1 MGYRAIFH
9 SEFYQRRLE
18 RSVLG
23 FGSALPPSLS
33 PSLSLSLR
41 TYDWTHQYAD
51 HETWSKPLAPRRPP
65 PRFSFF
71 VVRSSPLSSLARC
84 PSLPRLAFFL
94 TRRFSPYLL
103 VPRKAK
109 RRLFRRECFQRN
121 TETVLIAGCLV

>member
-9 SEFYQRRLE
+9 LEFYQRRLE

-65 PRFSFF
+65 PPILLLRRSKLASLFPRTVPFSPSS
-71 VVRSSPLSSLARC
+71 RLLSHSPLLAIPPC
-84 PSLPRLAFFL
+84 PSE
-94 TRRFSPYLL
+94 S
-103 VPRKAK
+103 
-109 RRLFRRECFQRN
+109 
-121 TETVLIAGCLV
+121 ET